1 MWSLAISLA
10 SDRWRNDRY
19 ERWESVYNR
28 WAFLLRSNLQLN
40 MEHDGKQPSLSFFI
54 LADPGPFN
62 WAELGFYTLCR
73 HKSVTVRQKNRGL
86 CRNNS
91 DKNVLTVGGWALDY
105 PTGTRTH
112 PSKENVFPL
121 GGREYGYTTRERR
134 SRENS
139 DFRDFHFLSA

>member
-1 MWSLAISLA
+1 MQRSLRTLG
-10 SDRWRNDRY
+10 
-19 ERWESVYNR
+19 EC
-28 WAFLLRSNLQLN
+28 LRSLSIFA
-40 MEHDGKQPSLSFFI
+40 EIEPSAKYGKQPSLSFFI
-54 LADPGPFN
+54 LGDPGPFN

-73 HKSVTVRQKNRGL
+73 HKSITVRQKNRGL

-121 GGREYGYTTRERR
+121 GGVSTATPRASGEAARTA
-134 SRENS
+134 
-139 DFRDFHFLSA
+139 DFSDFHFLGA